1 MPTLN
6 LTAHLK
12 YFVSKLVEH
21 TKNSLKNVQHELCH
35 QLLLLLK
42 HLIFA
47 PCKRSLHKMHATIGN
62 FLQGPIVNM
71 SAFTNIVLEHYIE
84 LAAAAEV
91 IACGGEIACVLI
103 DHINA
108 SRLHACWKFSKL
120 DTQNPDDKMKILA
133 CVDPVVVSTNFQYE
147 LLYDNYV
154 LYCWQEITHNTKF
167 STLSDQFTVPN
178 SSMNIFNNRLAH
190 VQNWWQRNSTYK
202 NVLSV
207 GGTFFLSRD
216 KGSLKMIKLL

>member
-6 LTAHLK
+6 LTAHLR

-35 QLLLLLK
+35 QLLLLLLK
-42 HLIFA
+42 HLICA

-62 FLQGPIVNM
+62 FLQGPIVNL

-120 DTQNPDDKMKILA
+120 DTQNPDDKMKMLA

-154 LYCWQEITHNTKF
+154 LYCWQEITHSTKF

-190 VQNWWQRNSTYK
+190 VQNWWQQNSTYK

-207 GGTFFLSRD
+207 GETFFLSR
-216 KGSLKMIKLL
+216 